1 MNKKGFTL
9 IELLGVLVILG
20 ILIMIIVPTVKNLVN
35 NSENNLVIEQQK
47 TIINAAR
54 KYMVENSDLY
64 PEDQVCISVSTLIS
78 GGAIE
83 NDSVINPKTKQ
94 EMNGCVLVKYNSN
107 YNQYDY
113 SYVEE

>member
-1 MNKKGFTL
+1 
-9 IELLGVLVILG
+9 
-20 ILIMIIVPTVKNLVN
+20 
-35 NSENNLVIEQQK
+35 
-47 TIINAAR
+47 
-54 KYMVENSDLY
+54 MVEHSDLY
-64 PEDQVCISVSTLIS
+64 PEDQVCINVSTLIS